1 MVRTSLVISALT
13 ALLASVAIGASL
25 EPARPFESLL
35 ASVAAAAPGTYVVSG
50 TKLLAVPDDGRIGVL
65 LQADVLRGAEGQAR
79 VGVVVGAEG
88 PGAKEARVL
97 VNRVVKA
104 PEAGTRLVADAGGAG
119 GAGPLWLVRELSL
132 EPGEYE
138 LQAVVGDARQGTG
151 LLAIARSTLTVPDI
165 SGGGLVV
172 TPIVAGD
179 AASTQRASA
188 LPCVFGKTVLTPAVS
203 RRLPQ
208 NGSIG
213 VAFRIY
219 NWTATDEEKPDLTVE
234 YLFYEQGAKGLHFFN
249 KVKPQQLNESTLGTA
264 FVPSAGSVAAGMRI
278 PLAPFTFGE
287 FQLLVRV
294 SDNRSHR

>member
-1 MVRTSLVISALT
+1 M
-13 ALLASVAIGASL
+13 
-25 EPARPFESLL
+25 
-35 ASVAAAAPGTYVVSG
+35 
-50 TKLLAVPDDGRIGVL
+50 
-65 LQADVLRGAEGQAR
+65 LRGAEGQAR

-88 PGAKEARVL
+88 PEAKEARVL

-138 LQAVVGDARQGTG
+138 LQAVVGDARQGSG
-151 LLAIARSTLTVPDI
+151 LLAIARSKLTVPDI

-188 LPCVFGKTVLTPAVS
+188 LPFVFGTTVLTPAVS

-213 VAFRIY
+213 VAFRVY

-249 KVKPQQLNESTLGTA
+249 KVKPQQLNESTLGPA

-294 SDNRSHR
+294 SDNRGHRSAEQSLRFTVAP